1 MEILNR
7 LNHTS
12 IVRLLDHDAPNM
24 RLELEYGG
32 RDLHK
37 FANDQKMSQLSEEAA
52 SISNLETFLSARTAE
67 PKFAILDTLCDLR

>member
-1 MEILNR
+1 
-7 LNHTS
+7 
-12 IVRLLDHDAPNM
+12 M

-52 SISNLETFLSARTAE
+52 YQIWRISVVDSSTFTPRSYFTSISNLETFLSARTAE